1 MMNLPNV
8 VVQSESET
16 VRNVV
21 THSAVTRHDVCA
33 HPLCDPLVAAT
44 PVVWAGTVHGRGRVD
59 RQPGHRGAVPAAGE
73 PNVMQG
79 GWRSTPVEI
88 PRRRT
93 ALSIEDP
100 PCHSIPFTVNP
111 RDTVVSVPLTRDT
124 HSSIPTGGPLW
135 RYVDPDLT
143 GRRRVQDR
151 D

>member
-21 THSAVTRHDVCA
+21 THSAVTRHDSVRPPTLRSTCGGNPCGVGR
-33 HPLCDPLVAAT
+33 H
-44 PVVWAGTVHGRGRVD
+44 GTWERES

-73 PNVMQG
+73 PNMMQG